1 MTEATAL
8 WTTAPGRAELRTET
22 LRVPAADE
30 ALVRTLCT
38 GVSRGTER
46 LVLEGRVPES
56 EWQRMRGPLQGGDF
70 PFPVKYGYCAVG
82 VIEDGPRDRVGGR
95 VFVLHPHQDRFLAP
109 LAMCIPLPDALPDA
123 RAVLGANMETALNIL
138 WDAAPVIGER
148 ALVVG
153 GGVVGLLAAR
163 LLARMPGARVA
174 LHDVDQGKRGLA
186 EAAGARF
193 VALPG
198 ADHELVIHA
207 SGHPDGLVTA
217 LAACAFEGRVL
228 EASWF
233 GTKPV
238 ALPLGEAF
246 HARRLTIRATQ
257 VGSVSPAMRG
267 RRSYAERM
275 ALALDLLAEDA
286 WCDSLLGAP
295 VRFADLATTL
305 PMLLGPDGPPCPL
318 VTYI

>member
-1 MTEATAL
+1 MTTARAL
-8 WTTAPGRAELRTET
+8 WSVSPGRAELRTET
-22 LRVPAADE
+22 LRPPAE
-30 ALVRTLCT
+30 GEVLVRALYT
-38 GVSRGTER
+38 GISRGTER
-46 LVLEGRVPES
+46 LVLDGRVPES
-56 EWQRMRGPLQGGDF
+56 EWRRMRGPLQAGDF

-82 VIEDGPRDRVGGR
+82 VIEDGSPARIAQR
-95 VFVLHPHQDRFLAP
+95 VFILHPHQDRFLAP
-109 LAMCIPLPDALPDA
+109 QAMCIPLPDALPAA

-138 WDAAPVIGER
+138 WDAGPMIGER

-153 GGVVGLLAAR
+153 GGVVGLLVAR
-163 LLARMPGARVA
+163 LLARMPGASVA
-174 LHDVDQGKRGLA
+174 LHDVDARKRDLVLS
-186 EAAGARF
+186 AGARF
-193 VALPG
+193 VTDPAPE
-198 ADHELVIHA
+198 HELVIHA

-217 LAACAFEGRVL
+217 LAACAFEARVL

-246 HARRLTIRATQ
+246 HAQRLTIRATQ
-257 VGSVSPAMRG
+257 VGSVAPAMRG

-286 WCDSLLGAP
+286 WCDALLGTE
-295 VRFADLATTL
+295 VRFADLPATL
-305 PMLLGPDGPPCPL
+305 PALLGPDGPPCPL